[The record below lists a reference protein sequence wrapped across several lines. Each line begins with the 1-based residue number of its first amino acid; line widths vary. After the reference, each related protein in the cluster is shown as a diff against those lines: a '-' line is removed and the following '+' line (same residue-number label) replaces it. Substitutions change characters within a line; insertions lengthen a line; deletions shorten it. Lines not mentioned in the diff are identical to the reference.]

1 MRRRRP
7 ARGRPPSAA
16 DVRVLLIDDHAL
28 VRKGIEELLQSRGV
42 QVVAAVGSGE
52 EGVRRAR
59 ELPADLILL
68 DVKMPG
74 MNGIETLKQL
84 RASGVGVPVV
94 MLTMSREDADLSD
107 ALRAGAQGYLLKD
120 IEPED
125 LVPALEAALQGN
137 NVVARELVGSLARLV
152 RGGDAAA
159 AAAPPAAPFAEL
171 TPRELEILGCIA
183 DGSSNKMIARALD
196 ISDGTVKLHVK
207 AILRKLGLRSRVE
220 AAVTA
225 VEHGLGT
232 GRRRSGPGG

>member
-1 MRRRRP
+1 M
-7 ARGRPPSAA
+7 
-16 DVRVLLIDDHAL
+16 RVLLIDDHAL

-84 RASGVGVPVV
+84 RASGIGTPVV
-94 MLTMSREDADLSD
+94 MLTMSREDADLSA
-107 ALRAGAQGYLLKD
+107 ALRGGAQGYLLKD

-137 NVVARELVGSLARLV
+137 NVVARELVGTLARLV
-152 RGGDAAA
+152 GGKEAGPQRAARR
-159 AAAPPAAPFAEL
+159 PAPFAEL
-171 TPRELEILGCIA
+171 TPRELEILECIA
-183 DGSSNKMIARALD
+183 DGSSNKMIARELD
-196 ISDGTVKLHVK
+196 ITDGTVKLHVK

-220 AAVTA
+220 AAVSA
-225 VEHGLGT
+225 VEHGLGKS
-232 GRRRSGPGG
+232 RKKSP